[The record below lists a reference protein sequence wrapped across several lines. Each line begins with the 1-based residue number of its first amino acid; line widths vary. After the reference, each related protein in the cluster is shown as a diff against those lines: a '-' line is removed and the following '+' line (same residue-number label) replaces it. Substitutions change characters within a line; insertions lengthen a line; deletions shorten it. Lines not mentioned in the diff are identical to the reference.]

1 MKGRIKFFARKEETV
16 SKKSYVITIDGHRG
30 TGKSR
35 LARSLREYF
44 GFGVLEIGPVFRLLA
59 WLIKEGYAQT
69 PQQACDVLQQLI
81 EGGQIVV
88 NEQLGGEL
96 SSCRIEF
103 KGKSIDE
110 DLWSPRLDD
119 LLRDVAG
126 TPDVVDRVAGIVRW
140 LADRKDLIIIGREAG
155 AKMFPEAKAK
165 ILLQAGNQARRERK
179 ITQLTQNVPE
189 VSQRY
194 EIEDSEPGID
204 WERADDTFI
213 IDTTDVPASSV
224 FDQAASY
231 IKARIGRIDSDE

>member
-1 MKGRIKFFARKEETV
+1 M
-16 SKKSYVITIDGHRG
+16 SKKGYVITIDGHRG

-44 GFGVLEIGPVFRLLA
+44 GFGVLEIGPVFRLLT

-69 PQQACDVLQQLI
+69 PRQACDVLQQLI
-81 EGGQIVV
+81 EGGQIVI
-88 NEQLGGEL
+88 NGQLGGEL

-103 KGKSIDE
+103 KGRLIDE

-119 LLRDVAG
+119 VLRDVAG
-126 TPDVVDRVAGIVRW
+126 TPDVVDRVTRIVGW
-140 LADRKDLIIIGREAG
+140 LADGKNVVIIGREVG
-155 AKMFPEAKAK
+155 AKMFPEARAK
-165 ILLQAGNQARRERK
+165 ILLQAGDQARRERK

-213 IDTTDVPASSV
+213 IDTTDVSASSV

-231 IKARIGRIDSDE
+231 IEARIGRTRSDE